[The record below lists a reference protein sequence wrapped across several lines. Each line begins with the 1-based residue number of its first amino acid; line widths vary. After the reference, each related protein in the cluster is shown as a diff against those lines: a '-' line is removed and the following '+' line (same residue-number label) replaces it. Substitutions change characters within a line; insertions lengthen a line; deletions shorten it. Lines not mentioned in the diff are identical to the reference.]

1 MTQIVIK
8 KGENKSEKF
17 KNQTRIKLKQILIF
31 ISYFE

>member
-17 KNQTRIKLKQILIF
+17 KNQTRIKLEKKNRLQ
-31 ISYFE
+31 